1 MANFFGTDG
10 IRGIVNE
17 DLNHSLITMIGNAL
31 AKSKTNAKIL
41 IGRDTRISGTYIVST
56 LTSGALQGGAN
67 VVDVGII
74 PTAGIS
80 YLTNKLGYDYG
91 VVISASHNPPQY
103 NGIKIFNSSGIKL
116 NESEE
121 ETIEKLFNESL
132 VKDSLSVGS
141 YTYSPNLTNIYIN
154 HLVSSCT
161 SKLNNLKIV
170 LDCGNGASFSIAPKV
185 FRELGAKVIPLYC
198 KNNGKNINV
207 QCGALNTQ
215 ILKNKVLSCKANLGF
230 AFDGDSDRVIAI
242 DEKGNELNGDEI
254 VYILANHF
262 KKKNKLNKNTVVGTS
277 LTNSGIIS
285 SLKEKGISF
294 VKTDVGDKYVIEAME
309 KHNLNLGGEQS
320 GHIIIKD
327 IVTTGDGIL
336 SALFLTQC
344 VLEENKP
351 LSSLCDFQNYFQ
363 VYENI
368 VVDDKLKIINNIS
381 LKKEIIRIS
390 DTIGEK
396 GRVLVRASGT
406 EPKIRIMI
414 EHQEKEIA
422 TKHLDTLVKII
433 KNI

>member
-1 MANFFGTDG
+1 MATFFGTDG

-17 DLNHSLITMIGNAL
+17 DLSHSLVTMIGNAL
-31 AKSKTNAKIL
+31 AKSKDKAKIL
-41 IGRDTRISGTYIVST
+41 IGRDTRISGSYITSS

-67 VVDVGII
+67 IVDVGII

-91 VVISASHNPPQY
+91 IVISASHNPPQY
-103 NGIKIFNSSGIKL
+103 NGIKIFNSNGRKL
-116 NESEE
+116 NEREE
-121 ETIEKLFNESL
+121 ENIEKLFVGNL

-141 YTYSPNLTNIYIN
+141 YTYSPNLTKIYIN

-161 SKLNNLKIV
+161 KKLNNIKIV

-185 FRELGAKVIPLYC
+185 FKKLGAKVIPLFC
-198 KNNGKNINV
+198 KNDGKNINV
-207 QCGALNTQ
+207 KCGALYTQ
-215 ILKNKVLSCKANLGF
+215 VLKDKVLSSKADIGF
-230 AFDGDSDRVIAI
+230 AFDGDSDRLIAI

-254 VYILANHF
+254 VYILANYL
-262 KKKNKLNKNTVVGTS
+262 KKQNLLNKNTVVGTS
-277 LTNSGIIS
+277 LTNSGIVS

-294 VKTDVGDKYVIEAME
+294 IKTDVGDKYIIEAME
-309 KHNLNLGGEQS
+309 EHNLNLGGEQS

-327 IVTTGDGIL
+327 IIPTGDGIL

-344 VLEENKP
+344 YIEENKP
-351 LSSLCDFQNYFQ
+351 LSYLCDFKKYFQ
-363 VYENI
+363 ACESI
-368 VVDDKLKIINNIS
+368 VVEDKHKVINNKTLI
-381 LKKEIIRIS
+381 KKIKRIS
-390 DTIGEK
+390 NAIGEE

-406 EPKIRIMI
+406 EPKIRIML

-422 TKHLDTLVKII
+422 TKYLNILVETI